1 MEASVMTRKQINLV
15 PVLVA
20 FFLILIAMTTCA
32 GNKVTATTK
41 PEKVAIGQGYQ
52 QERTFK
58 LQDFKD
64 SPLAI
69 REVRNLQSDTWYK
82 DLEIEVK
89 NISSKRIYFIFA
101 FLLFPDV
108 PVGNSE
114 AGVHLEFG
122 ERKNLD
128 YHRTPE
134 SEDSYVDPGKTVVL
148 KIAQQYTR
156 GLQFQQE
163 HTPETTKRL
172 QFRIAEI
179 RFGDG
184 TGFTAQR
191 FEDCRFAPRCK

>member
-1 MEASVMTRKQINLV
+1 MTRKQTSLV
-15 PVLVA
+15 LVLVA
-20 FFLILIAMTTCA
+20 SFLILIAMTTCA

-41 PEKVAIGQGYQ
+41 PEKVAIHQGYQ
-52 QERTFK
+52 QERTFR

-64 SPLAI
+64 NPLAI

-101 FLLFPDV
+101 FLLFPDA
-108 PVGNSE
+108 PVGYPE
-114 AGVHLEFG
+114 AGVPLEFG

-134 SEDSYVDPGKTVVL
+134 SEDPYVDPGKTVVL
-148 KIAQQYTR
+148 TIAQQYTS
-156 GLQFQQE
+156 GLQSWQE
-163 HTPETTKRL
+163 NTPETVKRL
-172 QFRIAEI
+172 EFRIAEV

-191 FEDCRFAPRCK
+191 FEDCRFPPRCK

>member
-1 MEASVMTRKQINLV
+1 MTRKQTSLV

-32 GNKVTATTK
+32 GNKVTATTN

-64 SPLAI
+64 SPLAT

-108 PVGNSE
+108 PVGNGE

-148 KIAQQYTR
+148 TIAQQYR
-156 GLQFQQE
+156 SGLQFQQE
-163 HTPETTKRL
+163 
-172 QFRIAEI
+172 
-179 RFGDG
+179 D
-184 TGFTAQR
+184 
-191 FEDCRFAPRCK
+191 

>member
-1 MEASVMTRKQINLV
+1 MTRKQTSLV

-20 FFLILIAMTTCA
+20 FFLILLAMTTCA

-41 PEKVAIGQGYQ
+41 PEKVAICQDYQ

-58 LQDFKD
+58 LQNFKD
-64 SPLAI
+64 NPLSI

-89 NISSKRIYFIFA
+89 NVSSKRIYFILA
-101 FLLFPDV
+101 GLLFPDV
-108 PVGNSE
+108 PVGNGE
-114 AGVHLEFG
+114 AGVRLEFG
-122 ERKNLD
+122 ERKSLD
-128 YHRTPE
+128 QHRIPE
-134 SEDSYVDPGKTVVL
+134 SEDSYVDPGKSVVL
-148 KIAQQYTR
+148 TIAQQYTR

-163 HTPETTKRL
+163 HSPETAKRL
-172 QFRIAEI
+172 EFRIEEI

-191 FEDCRFAPRCK
+191 FLDCRFRPLCK